1 MRYFYYKIFS
11 ILKKIPTNTT
21 PSYNALLIVVL
32 LQAINLFTIR
42 ALLLKYFK
50 ILLFPSINNTFL
62 STALVL
68 FGILFALN
76 YFFLLNNIDG
86 IVEKY
91 DKIKKRERV
100 IKNIMLIIYLVL
112 TFLFMRI

>member
-1 MRYFYYKIFS
+1 MKYIYYKIFS

-21 PSYNALLIVVL
+21 PSYNALIIVVL
-32 LQAINLFTIR
+32 LQGINLFTIR

-50 ILLFPSINNTFL
+50 VSLFPSINNKFL
-62 STALVL
+62 TTAIVI
-68 FGILFALN
+68 FVILYALN
-76 YFFLLNNIDG
+76 YFFLLNNSDK

-91 DKIKKRERV
+91 DKIKKQEKIIR
-100 IKNIMLIIYLVL
+100 NILFIFYLVL